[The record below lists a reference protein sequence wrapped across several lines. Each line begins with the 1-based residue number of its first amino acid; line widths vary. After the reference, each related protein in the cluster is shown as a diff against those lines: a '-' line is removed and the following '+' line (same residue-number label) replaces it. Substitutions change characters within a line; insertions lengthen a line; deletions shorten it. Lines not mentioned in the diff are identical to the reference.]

1 MSTLLRR
8 ALDNISGEWRL
19 NLENRVPL
27 KELYTVRIASSK
39 PSLGFFVL
47 LICSAVIATLGLI
60 SNSTAV
66 VIGAMIVAPLMD
78 PILSL
83 AFGLSIADNRLV
95 KRSSITVVIGVATV
109 VFTSWLL
116 AMVLGVNEI
125 NREMTAR
132 TAPNLID
139 LVIAVAA
146 AVAGSFTIT
155 RDKLSNSIAGVAI
168 AVALVPPLCVSGI
181 GLSLGP
187 ELVAVFGRGTV
198 AGLTNQVAEGSF
210 LLFLANLIG
219 ITVTS
224 LVVFMV
230 QRYGDIRRAWRHL
243 LVWLGLLGLLCIP
256 LSSALHDFSVRQQI
270 NSRFTTFKAGLIQ
283 ESKYAGANVNA
294 LRRIRMLYSNV
305 RVVNNIASIDLV
317 LNVPTKLVGT
327 LELAEFQEQFRQDAI
342 KDYGLKKVEINIS
355 VIPTQILSFDPGAG
369 AGIAP

>member
-1 MSTLLRR
+1 MRSLMRR
-8 ALDNISGEWRL
+8 AFDNLSGEWRL

-27 KELYTVRIASSK
+27 KELYDIRIASSK

-66 VIGAMIVAPLMD
+66 VIGAMIVAPLMN

-83 AFGLSIADNRLV
+83 AFGLSIADNKLV
-95 KRSSITVVIGVATV
+95 KRSAITVVIGVATV
-109 VFTSWLL
+109 IGTAWLFASVFGASE
-116 AMVLGVNEI
+116 V
-125 NREMTAR
+125 NREIAAR

-146 AVAGSFTIT
+146 AIAGAFTLT
-155 RDKLSNSIAGVAI
+155 RDRLSNSIAGVAI

-181 GLSLGP
+181 GLGLGP
-187 ELVAVFGRGTV
+187 EMVAVFGRGTV
-198 AGLTNQVAEGSF
+198 AGLTNQVSEGSF

-219 ITVTS
+219 ITVAS

-230 QRYGDIRRAWRHL
+230 QGYGSLRRAWRNL

-256 LSSALHDFSVRQQI
+256 LSSALHDFSVRQRI
-270 NSRFTTFKAGLIQ
+270 NSEYAHFKAGLIQ
-283 ESKYAGANVNA
+283 ENRHLGMEVDK

-305 RVVNNIASIDLV
+305 NVINNNATIEMV
-317 LNVPTKLVGT
+317 LNVPNQLVGK
-327 LELAEFQEQFRQDAI
+327 LGLQEAQENIRRRAVNDF
-342 KDYGLKKVEINIS
+342 GLQEVEINNS
-355 VIPTQILSFDPGAG
+355 VIPTQILHYRPKADTAL
-369 AGIAP
+369 